1 MSQGTPVNKLN
12 NSMNDDDSRLV
23 DSILNDLN
31 NKPIDQGQGPSMQGQ
46 GPSMQGQGPSMQG
59 QGPSIPQAGGPP
71 QQMSPEQHKM
81 MLAQRQQAM
90 MQQQMMMQQQATLN
104 QNKKEVTGESIIEK
118 LQDNWKSLLIIFILC
133 VAMNLEVV
141 DNLFK
146 MEGITMFLTETGG
159 LNIQA
164 SFIKSIVVVL
174 VFFIIN
180 AIVPI

>member
-31 NKPIDQGQGPSMQGQ
+31 NKPTGPSMGQGPSMGPSMGQ
-46 GPSMQGQGPSMQG
+46 GPSM
-59 QGPSIPQAGGPP
+59 PQAGGPP

-118 LQDNWKSLLIIFILC
+118 LQDNWKSLLIIFVLC

-146 MEGITMFLTETGG
+146 LEGVTMFLTETGG

-164 SFIKSIVVVL
+164 SFIKSIAVVL

-180 AIVPI
+180 ALVPI